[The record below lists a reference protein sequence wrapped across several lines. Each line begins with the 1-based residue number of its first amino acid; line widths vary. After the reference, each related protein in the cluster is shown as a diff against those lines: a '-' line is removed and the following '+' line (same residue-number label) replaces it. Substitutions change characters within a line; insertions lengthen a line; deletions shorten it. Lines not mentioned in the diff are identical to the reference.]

1 MKVIFKF
8 LAKQTRIVLSFVD
21 DNSPRIRV
29 LQLVKLDDQVLYFAV
44 SNKDKIY
51 RQLKKKPKVEILSI
65 QGNTTVKII
74 GSVEFDVSDT
84 IKQDIFNTNPIVQ
97 HLYRDIED
105 LNFFKIHIKNAEY
118 YDLNTIPPTL
128 VYHIV

>member
-1 MKVIFKF
+1 MKAILKF
-8 LAKQTRIVLSFVD
+8 LAKQTRIVISYVD
-21 DNSPRIRV
+21 DNSPKIRV
-29 LQLVKLDDQVLYFAV
+29 LQLVKLDDQILYFAV

-51 RQLKKKPKVEILSI
+51 KHLKKNPKVEILSI

-74 GSVEFDVSDT
+74 GSVEFDVSET

-128 VYHIV
+128 VHHIV